1 MKKLFFVFFVT
12 FWGQSFGRTLDKT
25 KEKNKNYGINIF
37 TFSTLYFVYG
47 AMTLSKMTLSIM
59 TKEEENINCDSIMYV
74 T

>member
-12 FWGQSFGRTLDKT
+12 FLGQSFGRTLDKT
-25 KEKNKNYGINIF
+25 KEKNKNYGIF
-37 TFSTLYFVYG
+37 TFYTLNFVSS
-47 AMTLSKMTLSIM
+47 AMTFSQMTFSIM